1 MVTELGLADTNG
13 ILSLPWID
21 PVRTSA
27 GLGWERLYVST
38 QAEQPYRSSFCSART
53 HQLIL
58 HLDGPVTVRRGHGG
72 LGSPRRVPPGGLFLH
87 PATHDLTVE
96 LGGDLRTVHVYL
108 TDEAVQEAAD
118 GKGRVEL
125 AEELGRSDPLIEQ
138 LVFGL
143 DGMLRTW
150 EPTART
156 YVDHLSVLLAAQLA
170 RYHSVRPARE
180 WPSDRPGL
188 TARQLAVAREV
199 MEARLAESIPLADL
213 AAAVSLSVS
222 QFSRQFKTSTG
233 ETPHRFL
240 MRLRAET
247 ACRLLR
253 SSTMPIPEVATRCGF
268 SHQEHLTRVLRAQ
281 SGITPA
287 AVRRGA

>member
-1 MVTELGLADTNG
+1 MVAELGLADTNG

-38 QAEQPYRSSFCSART
+38 QAERPYRSSFCSART

-58 HLDGPVTVRRGHGG
+58 HLDGPVSVRRGHGG
-72 LGSPRRVPPGGLFLH
+72 LGIPRRVLPGGLFLH
-87 PATHDLTVE
+87 PAAHDLTVE
-96 LGGDLRTVHVYL
+96 LGGDLRTTHVYL

-118 GKGRVEL
+118 VPGRVEL

-138 LVFGL
+138 VVLGL
-143 DGMLRTW
+143 DGVLRGW

-170 RYHSVRPARE
+170 RYHSVRPARSQ
-180 WPSDRPGL
+180 PVGRPGL
-188 TARQLAVAREV
+188 TGRQLAAAREL
-199 MEARLAESIPLADL
+199 MEARLAEPIPLADL

-222 QFSRQFKTSTG
+222 QFSRQFKASTG

-253 SSTMPIPEVATRCGF
+253 STTMPIPEVASRCGF

-281 SGITPA
+281 SGTTPA
-287 AVRRGA
+287 AVRRGG

>member
-1 MVTELGLADTNG
+1 MVAELGLADTNG
-13 ILSLPWID
+13 ILGLPWID
-21 PVRTSA
+21 PARTSA

-38 QAEQPYRSSFCSART
+38 QAERPYRSSFCSART

-58 HLDGPVTVRRGHGG
+58 HLDGPVSVRRGHGG
-72 LGSPRRVPPGGLFLH
+72 LGIPRRVLPGGLFLH
-87 PATHDLTVE
+87 PAAHDLTVE
-96 LGGDLRTVHVYL
+96 LGGDLRTTHVYL

-118 GKGRVEL
+118 GTGRVEL

-138 LVFGL
+138 IVLGL
-143 DGMLRTW
+143 DGVLRTW

-170 RYHSVRPARE
+170 RYHSVRSAGA
-180 WPSDRPGL
+180 WPDDRPGL
-188 TARQLAVAREV
+188 TARQLTAAREL
-199 MEARLAESIPLADL
+199 MEARLAEPIPLVDL

-222 QFSRQFKTSTG
+222 QFSRQFKASTG

-247 ACRLLR
+247 AYRLLR
-253 SSTMPIPEVATRCGF
+253 STTMPIPEVAARCGF

-287 AVRRGA
+287 AVRRGR

>member
-1 MVTELGLADTNG
+1 MVAELGLADTNG

-87 PATHDLTVE
+87 PAAHDLTVE
-96 LGGDLRTVHVYL
+96 LGGDLQTVHVYL
-108 TDEAVQEAAD
+108 ADEAVQEAAD
-118 GKGRVEL
+118 GNGRVEL
-125 AEELGRSDPLIEQ
+125 AEELGRYDPLIEQ
-138 LVFGL
+138 LVLGL
-143 DGMLRTW
+143 DGVLRAW

-170 RYHSVRPARE
+170 RYHSARPARG
-180 WPSDRPGL
+180 WPDGRPGL
-188 TARQLAVAREV
+188 TARQLAAAREV
-199 MEARLAESIPLADL
+199 MEARLAEPVPLADL

-222 QFSRQFKTSTG
+222 QFSRQFKASTG

-240 MRLRAET
+240 MRLRAE
-247 ACRLLR
+247 AAYRLLR
-253 SSTMPIPEVATRCGF
+253 SSTMPICEVATRCGF

-281 SGITPA
+281 SGMTPA

>member
-1 MVTELGLADTNG
+1 MVAELGLADTNG
-13 ILSLPWID
+13 ILSLPWIN
-21 PVRTSA
+21 PVRTST

-38 QAEQPYRSSFCSART
+38 QAELPYRSSFCSART

-87 PATHDLTVE
+87 PAAHDLTVE

-108 TDEAVQEAAD
+108 ADEAVQEAGD
-118 GKGRVEL
+118 GQGRVEL
-125 AEELGRSDPLIEQ
+125 AEELGRYDPLIEQ
-138 LVFGL
+138 LVLGL
-143 DGMLRTW
+143 DGVLRTW

-170 RYHSVRPARE
+170 RYHSVRSARC
-180 WPSDRPGL
+180 WPNDRPGL
-188 TARQLAVAREV
+188 TARQLAAAREM
-199 MEARLAESIPLADL
+199 MEARLAEPIPLADL
-213 AAAVSLSVS
+213 AGAVSLSVS
-222 QFSRQFKTSTG
+222 QFSRQFKASTG

-240 MRLRAET
+240 MRLRAEA

-281 SGITPA
+281 SGMTPA
-287 AVRRGA
+287 AIRRGA

>member
-1 MVTELGLADTNG
+1 MVAELGLADTNG
-13 ILSLPWID
+13 ILVLPWID

-38 QAEQPYRSSFCSART
+38 QAERPYRSSFCSART

-58 HLDGPVTVRRGHGG
+58 HLDGPVSVRRGHGG
-72 LGSPRRVPPGGLFLH
+72 LGVPRRVLPGGLFLH
-87 PATHDLTVE
+87 PAAHDLTVE
-96 LGGDLRTVHVYL
+96 LGGDLRTTHVYL

-118 GKGRVEL
+118 GTGRVEL

-138 LVFGL
+138 IVLGL
-143 DGMLRTW
+143 DGVLRTW

-170 RYHSVRPARE
+170 RYHSVRSACA
-180 WPSDRPGL
+180 WPDDRPGL
-188 TARQLAVAREV
+188 TARQLTAAREL
-199 MEARLAESIPLADL
+199 MEARLAEPIPLADL
-213 AAAVSLSVS
+213 AATVSLSVS
-222 QFSRQFKTSTG
+222 QFSRQFKASTG

-247 ACRLLR
+247 AFRLLR
-253 SSTMPIPEVATRCGF
+253 STTMPIPEVATRCGF

-281 SGITPA
+281 SGTTPA
-287 AVRRGA
+287 AVRRGG